1 MGLTGAALT
10 GEVAKRIVGAHL
22 VRTGG
27 MSVTLTPADRM
38 SADGVD
44 IRYMIAGRPTAA
56 RVQADC
62 YFGTDSEK
70 IADRSLPMYRRESS
84 TYALE
89 EIADIATKMPGWIF
103 SSPADVLLYY
113 RMAIDRPEAEV
124 SALLGSPDEV
134 FFSEL
139 GVERDEL
146 QVIPLPAL
154 RAWFA
159 READRFTPRPVLV
172 SGRTSWCRI
181 VPISDLVSAIP
192 EVQVV
197 DSVYSS
203 LAVE

>member
-10 GEVAKRIVGAHL
+10 SEVAKRIVGAYL
-22 VRTGG
+22 ARNGG
-27 MSVTLTPADRM
+27 VNVTISPAERM

-44 IRYMIAGRPTAA
+44 ITYMIAGRPTTA

-70 IADRSLPMYRRESS
+70 VADRSLPLYRMESS

-89 EIADIATKMPGWIF
+89 ETADVATRMPGWIF
-103 SSPADVLLYY
+103 SSVADVLLYY
-113 RMAIDRPEAEV
+113 RMAIGRPEAEV

-139 GVERDEL
+139 GIERDEL

-154 RAWFA
+154 RTWFA
-159 READRFTPRPVLV
+159 READRFTPRPVFAN
-172 SGRTSWCRI
+172 GRMSWCRI
-181 VPISDLVSAIP
+181 VPISDLVSAISD
-192 EVQVV
+192 VRVI
-197 DSVYSS
+197 DSVYGS
-203 LAVE
+203 LGAG